1 MQRWLESAWYDQ
13 SGRSAAWLRPFG
25 ALFGGVVAL
34 RVAAFRRGWL
44 RQAHP
49 GVPVVVIGNLT
60 VGGTGK
66 TPFTIWLAREL
77 QLQGL
82 APGLLARG
90 YRGEGRGARV
100 VADDS
105 DARAVGDE
113 PVLLRAATGAPV
125 VVSANRLAGAALLRA
140 AGVDLILCDDGLQH
154 LALARDVEIAIVDG
168 QRGLGN
174 GRLLPAGP
182 LREPAIRLA
191 TCDFV
196 IVNGPASQ
204 PMGAAAEEGTG
215 WAGRQGCFSM
225 QLAPGLA
232 RSLLEGRPERP
243 LHSFRGAPVHAVA
256 AIGNPARFVQTLR
269 EAGLQPIEHPFPD
282 HHRFA
287 PQDLR
292 FDDDHPLLMTSKDA
306 VKCRSFADS
315 RMWEV
320 PVAARIEPEAGRAI
334 VDHVVGL
341 LRERRGIRTQH

>member
-1 MQRWLESAWYDQ
+1 MQHWLESAWYDP
-13 SGRSAAWLRPFG
+13 SGRSAAWLRPLG

-77 QLQGL
+77 QAQGL

-90 YRGEGRGARV
+90 YGAKGRGARIV
-100 VADDS
+100 GADS

-125 VVSANRLAGAALLRA
+125 VVSPDRLAGAALLRA
-140 AGVDLILCDDGLQH
+140 AGADLILCDDGLQH

-182 LREPAIRLA
+182 LREPATRLA
-191 TCDFV
+191 SCDFV

-204 PMGAAAEEGTG
+204 AIGVGRAGGIGWTG
-215 WAGRQGCFSM
+215 RRGGFSM
-225 QLAPGLA
+225 QLVPGRA
-232 RSLLEGRPERP
+232 RSLLEGRPERT
-243 LHSFRGAPVHAVA
+243 LDSFRGAPVHAVA
-256 AIGNPARFVQTLR
+256 AIGNPARFLQTLR
-269 EAGLQPIEHPFPD
+269 EAGLQPIEHPFAD
-282 HHRFA
+282 HHWFA

-292 FDDDHPLLMTSKDA
+292 FDDDHPVLMTSKDA

-315 RMWEV
+315 RMWEL

-341 LRERRGIRTQH
+341 LRELRSRHTQH